1 MSEQVIQPFYTRILS
16 TLLFVL
22 LPVACLVWFGSSL
35 NNLISDLINMRNIIT
50 FDKGAMYVLGA
61 GVGALSLAVAV
72 VYTAIYQRKVSFSI
86 EKVLIKIALIAMVVM
101 FVLPQIAHL
110 SVNRIIDDNSYQE
123 CEPLSY
129 RWMLYK
135 KYVFTQDEETCIN
148 LVTEKSLNNR

>member
-1 MSEQVIQPFYTRILS
+1 M
-16 TLLFVL
+16 
-22 LPVACLVWFGSSL
+22 
-35 NNLISDLINMRNIIT
+35 NNVIT
-50 FDKGAMYVLGA
+50 FNKGAMYVLGA
-61 GVGALSLAVAV
+61 GAGALSLSVAV
-72 VYTAIYQRKVSFSI
+72 VYTAIYQRKVSFSV

>member
-1 MSEQVIQPFYTRILS
+1 VNDQVVQPFYSRILS
-16 TLLFVL
+16 VVFFLSMSIGSLI
-22 LPVACLVWFGSSL
+22 WFGSSIQ
-35 NNLISDLINMRNIIT
+35 NLISDLINMNNVIT

-61 GVGALSLAVAV
+61 GVGALSLSVAV
-72 VYTAIYQRKVSFSI
+72 VYTAIYQRRVSFSV
-86 EKVLIKIALIAMVVM
+86 EKVLIKIALIAVVVM

-148 LVTEKSLNNR
+148 LVAEKALNNR